1 MRSTND
7 SRQRVVDFPPGTV
20 DEIDKAL
27 IRELQNDGRKSY
39 ADLAPLVGLSQAAVR
54 KRVSRLI
61 DSGTIQIVAVTDPM
75 ALGFNIMTMIGVRV
89 DGDIKI
95 KSVAEALAALPQV
108 SYVAVTTGRF
118 DVLVEAVC
126 GDQEQLFK
134 LLDDD
139 IRSIPGV
146 RGTEAFT
153 YLKLEMQTYAWGT
166 R

>member
-1 MRSTND
+1 MRRTNGL
-7 SRQRVVDFPPGTV
+7 SQREVDFPPSKV

-61 DSGTIQIVAVTDPM
+61 DSGTIQIVAVTDPL

-89 DGDIKI
+89 EGEIKI
-95 KSVAEALAALPQV
+95 KSVAEALAKLPQV
-108 SYVAVTTGRF
+108 SYVAITTGRF
-118 DVLVEAVC
+118 DVLVEIVC
-126 GDQEQLFK
+126 EDQAQLFE
-134 LLDDD
+134 LLEND
-139 IRSIPGV
+139 IRTIPGV
-146 RGTEAFT
+146 RGTEAFN

>member
-1 MRSTND
+1 MQSTAD
-7 SRQRVVDFPPGTV
+7 SSQRQVGFPPGKV

-61 DSGTIQIVAVTDPM
+61 DSGTIQIVAVTDPL

-89 DGDIKI
+89 EGDVRIKR
-95 KSVAEALAALPQV
+95 VAEALANLPQV

-126 GDQEQLFK
+126 EDQKQLFK

-139 IRSIPGV
+139 IRGIPGV

-153 YLKLEMQTYAWGT
+153 YLKLEMQTYSWGT

>member
-1 MRSTND
+1 MRGTND

-89 DGDIKI
+89 EGDIKI
-95 KSVAEALAALPQV
+95 KSVAEALANLPQV

-146 RGTEAFT
+146 HGTEAFT